1 VQWQKSLPLDRNEQI
16 LARNL
21 QDFMRDKKPGDQIF
35 DKIDS
40 THVNQFLSSAQP
52 GLTAKVFR
60 TYHATQTV
68 RAALEKRSHF
78 KKDAPTYEKE
88 YAAKLANLEAAIAC
102 NHKRTPPKN
111 WEQSLANKEAALA
124 QLRATEPK
132 TDKVRERLKE
142 RIAKAERLLDLA
154 KKTRDY
160 NLGTS
165 LKNYIDPRVFKA
177 WGDYVGFDWKHL
189 YTKALQRKFA
199 WVNLTRPAWNVGAKN
214 ENIAVA

>member
-1 VQWQKSLPLDRNEQI
+1 
-16 LARNL
+16 
-21 QDFMRDKKPGDQIF
+21 
-35 DKIDS
+35 
-40 THVNQFLSSAQP
+40 
-52 GLTAKVFR
+52 
-60 TYHATQTV
+60 V
-68 RAALEKRSHF
+68 RAALEKLSHF